1 MKLFV
6 SPHNDDEALFGSY
19 TLLREKPLVLIVTD
33 AHIQTNRG
41 EIGCDAETRWQETIR
56 AMKVLGCAVTRLG
69 IPDNHLTEEGL
80 KAALRANFANFRE
93 VYCPALQGGNIHH
106 DMVHNACKEVFGDA
120 CIEYTTYSKEELW
133 TKGNTEVVPTEE
145 EITLKSLA
153 LACYQSQIALQSTVP
168 HFLAVMGKS
177 EWLNKNSSI

>member
-6 SPHNDDEALFGSY
+6 SPHNDDEALFGAY

-41 EIGCDAETRWQETIR
+41 EVGCDAETRWQETVQ
-56 AMKVLGCAVTRLG
+56 AMKVLGCPVIRLG
-69 IPDNHLTEEGL
+69 KPDDQLTEEWL
-80 KAALRANFANFRE
+80 KLALRGNFANFTT

-120 CIEYTTYSKEELW
+120 CIEYTTYSKQELW
-133 TKGNTEVVPTEE
+133 TKGDIEVIPTEE
-145 EITLKSLA
+145 EEELKALA
-153 LACYQSQIALQSTVP
+153 LACYQSQIALKSTLP

-177 EWLNKNSSI
+177 EWLNKNSSV